1 MLAVLRKYQKFLI
14 AIVSVFLV
22 FSFLFFGLFGALQRM
37 PKQAQDKVIGK
48 AIDGSDVSLITSEGL
63 VRLISSDYLDNHLI
77 QRRQMPNLFNDGVI
91 RKDFIQ
97 TGLGALIAEHY
108 FDEISADLKKRH
120 EQALKFKPYEH
131 PQAKFLSMQTVWSQ
145 FAPELSGRVKCVQ
158 EMEFGPGVFD
168 ALARTYVDQGGLNA
182 EAMRRMLYS
191 QQSQFQWMQPDPF
204 LTHGDL
210 GLFGA
215 HSLEDW
221 FGRRFLEIAAQ
232 VIHNSSILAE
242 QNGYKVGY
250 QEAKV
255 DLMQNGYEYL
265 CASRRGEKI
274 GATDVA
280 EMFEK
285 QLMHLHMSEKE
296 AVESWREVMLFRR
309 LFDEI
314 GGSVYPDPLLQK
326 QYDLFAN
333 AGRKVTTYRLSET
346 VRREPYLATLYA
358 ELVGKPSEGFPLE
371 AKSVTDVPG
380 ELKEERFFAD
390 VVAVDK
396 MSLTEKVSVKEM
408 LKFELDAENFN
419 QLKGKFPDLKKAESR
434 EGRLASLDAL
444 PSGVRDQLDSYVR
457 EQVIDQHPEWIQE
470 VLDHTQAEEQVLHV
484 ALAGDREPLTGITH
498 LEAFSKL
505 LKEKSEKL
513 NAFTDDGKHFYKIV
527 VKKFGAGPEI
537 LTFQEALEAKALE
550 KLMNRKLEKGYASIR
565 AKSPEAYQDDK
576 GEWKP
581 WYDVKTELA
590 RTTYEKAFDKRAKAY
605 MSEMQKQLIA
615 DKAQTLVGF
624 AEQWNVVKSDEQV
637 VRSEPHWFLEEA
649 LCKKEIGT
657 WINVT
662 KSKQGDYLF
671 GYIEGD
677 ATAKTPTA
685 ISVRASQELLSREA
699 KRAML
704 QNLLDKVTLAPHV

>member
-1 MLAVLRKYQKFLI
+1 MLAVLRKYQKFFI

-37 PKQAQDKVIGK
+37 PKRAQDKVIGK
-48 AIDGSDVSLITSEGL
+48 AIDGSDLSLIRSEGL

-97 TGLGALIAEHY
+97 TGLGAMIAEKY
-108 FDEISADLKKRH
+108 FDEIKEDLKKRH
-120 EQALKFKPYEH
+120 EQAVKFKPYEH
-131 PQAKFLSMQTVWSQ
+131 PQAKFLSMATVWAQ
-145 FAPELSGRVKCVQ
+145 FAPELGSRVKSVQ

-204 LTHGDL
+204 LVHGDL

-232 VIHNSSILAE
+232 VVHNSAILAE
-242 QNGYKVGY
+242 QKGYKVGY
-250 QEAKV
+250 QEAKA

-265 CASRRGEKI
+265 CASRRGETI
-274 GATDVA
+274 GASDVA

-296 AVESWREVMLFRR
+296 AVDCWREVMLFRR

-314 GGSVYPDPLLQK
+314 GGSVYLDPLLQK
-326 QYDLFAN
+326 QYDAYAN

-346 VRREPYLATLYA
+346 VRKEPYLATLYS
-358 ELVGKPSEGFPLE
+358 ELVGVKSDGFPME
-371 AKSVTDVPG
+371 AKDASDVPG

-390 VVAVDK
+390 VASIDK
-396 MSLTEKVSVKEM
+396 LSLTERVSVKEM
-408 LKFELDAENFN
+408 LSYELDAENYK
-419 QLKGKFPDLKKAESR
+419 QLKAKFAELKKAESR
-434 EGRLASLDAL
+434 EERLASLDAL
-444 PSGVRDQLDSYVR
+444 PSGIRDQLDSYVR
-457 EQVIDQHPEWIQE
+457 LQVIDLHPEWIQQA
-470 VLDHTQAEEQVLHV
+470 LDEAQPEEQVLHV
-484 ALAGDREPLTGITH
+484 ALAGDREPLPGITH
-498 LEAFSKL
+498 LEAFTEL
-505 LKEKSEKL
+505 LKSKSEKL
-513 NAFTDDGKHFYKIV
+513 NAFSDDGKHFYKIQ

-550 KLMNRKLEKGYASIR
+550 KLMNRKLEKAYISIR
-565 AKSPEAYQDDK
+565 EKSPETYKDEK

-581 WYDVKTELA
+581 WYEVKTDLA
-590 RTTYEKAFDKRAKAY
+590 MAMYEKAYAKRARAH
-605 MSEMQKQLIA
+605 MSAMQKQLVNES
-615 DKAQTLVGF
+615 KEPLTGF
-624 AEQWNVVKSDEQV
+624 AESWDIVKSEEQV
-637 VRSEPHWFLEEA
+637 VRAEPHWFLQDVF
-649 LCKKEIGT
+649 CKKEIGS
-657 WINVT
+657 WSDVT

-671 GYIEGD
+671 GFIEAD
-677 ATAKTPTA
+677 AKAKTPTS
-685 ISVRASQELLSREA
+685 ISVRSSQEILSREA

-704 QNLLDKVTLAPHV
+704 QSLLDRVTIANHV